1 MFKPQPKLIIAIFS
15 LLLLKIFIVIPISEF
30 CHIEWLYSNGIG
42 CKVLDLLSLILMVTC
57 IVRAVRG
64 LE

>member
-30 CHIEWLYSNGIG
+30 FHIEWLYSNGIG
-42 CKVLDLLSLILMVTC
+42 CKVLDLLSLILMVIC